1 MDKAHEW
8 TEEQITLLEQSFKD
22 VYAEAQKE
30 AQKRLDEYL
39 KQFRD
44 KDEENRKALEKG
56 EITKTEYKQ
65 WRKNQMLRK
74 QQLSVTLNDMAIAY
88 NNADVLAMRYLN
100 NSLPMILGANF
111 DYGASEIFGMKWS
124 FKLYDQK
131 TIGRLIAANPQ
142 LLPLPKVAE
151 GKNIDWYQKKLNSA
165 ITQGILH
172 GDSIP
177 QIAKQLD
184 AVTNSGKAAAIRN
197 VRTAVTNAECAG
209 RVESYKMAKADGIEL
224 KQKWIATLD
233 NRTRHSHAVLDG
245 QIREIGEPF
254 EIDGFQILYPGQ
266 PAPGQD
272 YKVGSQIYNCRCTIV
287 AVLKGFENKDY
298 SKYGNGKL
306 GDETYEQWKEKH
318 IAALE
323 EEKSK
328 KGGSVK
334 NNTPENIEPVFKS
347 SFVPASTLDE
357 AQENSQKFIEEK
369 FGDKTFKGKADFK
382 GISLDNANEINKALS
397 DIYDRFDFPKISGI
411 KTIDPNSAT
420 GKKVFTDSDAVMAYS
435 PVYNGIFINKNVL
448 KNAETLQSYNTKS
461 QEAWDVVMN
470 NIDRLTGAQK
480 ELALRYQQ
488 AGKSLVGDG
497 STYDYFIH
505 EMGHHAQWEV
515 LDAKTVNTLGENM
528 KNFAGNISG
537 YATASKSEYLAESFS
552 AYMKSE
558 YEKLDPLYVE
568 YLRKLELGYGKK

>member
-8 TEEQITLLEQSFKD
+8 TEEQISELTQKFKN
-22 VYAEAQKE
+22 VYAQAQSISTE
-30 AQKRLDEYL
+30 RLGEYL
-39 KQFRD
+39 NQFD
-44 KDEENRKALEKG
+44 KLDLDMRKKVAQGK
-56 EITKTEYKQ
+56 ITQKDYYE
-65 WRKNQMLRK
+65 WRKKKML
-74 QQLSVTLNDMAIAY
+74 QQQQYSSTLKDMAIAY

-131 TIGRLIAANPQ
+131 TIGRLIAADPD
-142 LLPLPKVAE
+142 LLPLPAVNKYT
-151 GKNIDWYQKKLNSA
+151 NLDWYQKKLNSA

-306 GDETYEQWKEKH
+306 GDETYEQWKERH

-323 EEKSK
+323 EEKRK
-328 KGGSVK
+328 KAEK
-334 NNTPENIEPVFKS
+334 N
-347 SFVPASTLDE
+347 
-357 AQENSQKFIEEK
+357 
-369 FGDKTFKGKADFK
+369 GK
-382 GISLDNANEINKALS
+382 
-397 DIYDRFDFPKISGI
+397 
-411 KTIDPNSAT
+411 
-420 GKKVFTDSDAVMAYS
+420 
-435 PVYNGIFINKNVL
+435 
-448 KNAETLQSYNTKS
+448 
-461 QEAWDVVMN
+461 
-470 NIDRLTGAQK
+470 
-480 ELALRYQQ
+480 
-488 AGKSLVGDG
+488 
-497 STYDYFIH
+497 
-505 EMGHHAQWEV
+505 
-515 LDAKTVNTLGENM
+515 
-528 KNFAGNISG
+528 
-537 YATASKSEYLAESFS
+537 
-552 AYMKSE
+552 
-558 YEKLDPLYVE
+558 
-568 YLRKLELGYGKK
+568 